1 MNKYFC
7 VLPFYSYENSI
18 GSTEN
23 IYCCRLRPGTN
34 IESVRDSIKNK
45 QCAPECQTCW
55 SLESAGLN
63 SERQIHNQ
71 TLDYY
76 LDRDL
81 EKIEQD
87 AINIGF
93 QTKIVK
99 LTTSNLCNGTCV
111 TCGSA
116 LSSAWA
122 QLENKHIVYQTEQFE
137 HLDFSSIA
145 QLGFVGG
152 EPLLEKTN
160 FKILENLLAAGNTD
174 CFISI
179 VTNGSVNLKQ
189 HQIDLLKQ
197 FKNLNICLS
206 IDGVGPIFE
215 YMRYPLKW
223 PTLLTNIEVFKSI
236 TNNISVSAMISNLN
250 ILYLTELLDF
260 FHSNNL
266 NYLCKQIEYP
276 VMFSPGN
283 LPANVKQTIIDK
295 NSKYKQQVV
304 GFLNCG
310 VLYTDAMFN
319 NLRNEVVR
327 QDALKN
333 IRIVDFMPEIAV
345 YLNLE

>member
-7 VLPFYSYENSI
+7 VLPFYSYENLM
-18 GSTEN
+18 GNTDN
-23 IYCCRLRPGTN
+23 IYCCRLKPGTD

-55 SLESAGLN
+55 DLESAGLT

-76 LDRDL
+76 LNRDL

-87 AINIGF
+87 AISTGF

-111 TCGSA
+111 TCGSS

-122 QLENKHIVYQTEQFE
+122 QLENKPIKYQTEDFA

-145 QLGFVGG
+145 QLSFVGG
-152 EPLLEKTN
+152 EPLLEKAN
-160 FKILENLLAAGNTD
+160 FKILENLLAVGNKN

-179 VTNGSVNLKQ
+179 VTNGSVVLKQ
-189 HQIDLLKQ
+189 NQIDLLKQ
-197 FKNLNICLS
+197 FENLNICLS
-206 IDGVGPIFE
+206 IDGVGPRFE

-223 PTLLTNIEVFKSI
+223 DVLLSNIDVLKTI
-236 TNNISVSAMISNLN
+236 TSNISVSAMISNLN
-250 ILYLTELLDF
+250 VFYYTELVDF
-260 FHSNNL
+260 FHNNNL
-266 NYLCKQIEYP
+266 KYLCKQIEYP
-276 VMFSPGN
+276 GIFSPGN
-283 LPANVKQTIIDK
+283 LPDHVKETVIGANPQYQD
-295 NSKYKQQVV
+295 QVV

-310 VLYTDAMFN
+310 GPYSKFMFDK
-319 NLRNEVVR
+319 LRNEVGR
-327 QDALKN
+327 QDNLKN
-333 IRIVDFMPEIAV
+333 INIKDFMPEVAD
-345 YLNLE
+345 YLNLV